1 MLHIRLWKD
10 CPQLSMNKAEI
21 LRYLRTSSKTE
32 DERIL
37 SLIDDCCAEV
47 NDCVKPRTLHRIFS
61 CEVTETGLIIG
72 NTIFQS
78 KRLADTIR
86 GCKKVCIFGATLGTE
101 CDRLL
106 RTYSATDVTRAM
118 VLQACLAS
126 KIEEV
131 CDSLEDALKAEG
143 MTLRQRYS
151 PGYFDLDISE
161 NKKVFEMLELTKR
174 IGLTL
179 TDTCQMVPT
188 KSVTAIIGIEND

>member
-1 MLHIRLWKD
+1 
-10 CPQLSMNKAEI
+10 MNRTEI
-21 LRYLRTSSKTE
+21 LHYLRTASNTD
-32 DERIL
+32 DERL
-37 SLIDDCCAEV
+37 LFLIDDCCDEV
-47 NDCVKPRTLHRIFS
+47 NRCVRPKTIHRIFD
-61 CEVTETGLIIG
+61 CTVTEDKLIIG
-72 NTIFQS
+72 NYCFS
-78 KRLADTIR
+78 GKRLADNLS

-106 RTYSATDVTRAM
+106 RTYAPTDITKTA

-131 CDSLEDALKAEG
+131 CDILEDELKAQG

-151 PGYFDLDISE
+151 PGYFDLDIKE
-161 NKKVFEMLELTKR
+161 NKKIFELMDITKR

-188 KSVTAIIGIEND
+188 KSVTAFIGIEND